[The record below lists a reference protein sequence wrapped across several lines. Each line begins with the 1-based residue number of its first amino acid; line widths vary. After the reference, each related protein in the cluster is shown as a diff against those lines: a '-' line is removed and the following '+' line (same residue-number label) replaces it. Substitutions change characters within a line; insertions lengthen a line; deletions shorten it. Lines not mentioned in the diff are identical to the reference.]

1 MPSQFSITIDMSFES
16 ELEMVEME
24 EKVYN
29 ACQLIFDNFD
39 NINVKINKDFTIEID
54 GYQRTINEY
63 SIKQVNIDENKYDF

>member
-1 MPSQFSITIDMSFES
+1 MSFQS
-16 ELEMVEME
+16 DLEMVEME

>member
-1 MPSQFSITIDMSFES
+1 MPSQYSITIDMSFES

>member
-1 MPSQFSITIDMSFES
+1 MPSQYSITIDMSFQS
-16 ELEMVEME
+16 DLEMVEME